1 MITKFNNFLNENNE
15 EKMTFNEFCDE
26 RWDDV
31 VNNYIENM
39 DENEDID
46 YIDWQEVVSDA
57 YLVYLEE

>member
-1 MITKFNNFLNENNE
+1 MITKFNIFLNENNE

-31 VNNYIENM
+31 VNDYIENM

-46 YIDWQEVVSDA
+46 YIDWEEIVSDR
-57 YLVYLEE
+57 YLDYLQE

>member
-46 YIDWQEVVSDA
+46 YIDWDEIVSDR

>member
-26 RWDDV
+26 RWDDI
-31 VNNYIENM
+31 VNVYMEIM

-46 YIDWQEVVSDA
+46 YIDWEEIVSDR
-57 YLVYLEE
+57 YLDYLQE

>member
-15 EKMTFNEFCDE
+15 EKMTYQEFCDE
-26 RWDDV
+26 RWDDI
-31 VNNYIENM
+31 VNDYMENM